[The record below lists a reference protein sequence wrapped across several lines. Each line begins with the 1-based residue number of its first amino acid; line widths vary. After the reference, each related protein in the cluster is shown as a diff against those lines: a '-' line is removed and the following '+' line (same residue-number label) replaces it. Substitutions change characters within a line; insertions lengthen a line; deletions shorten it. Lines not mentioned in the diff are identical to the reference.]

1 MYTWTSF
8 WSSLENTNTGGILFA
23 QDCLVAQE
31 QKACQGNLNKG
42 DLLLTGIEPL
52 RIKYQEIILIFSG
65 TPFKTNS
72 L

>member
-1 MYTWTSF
+1 M
-8 WSSLENTNTGGILFA
+8 
-23 QDCLVAQE
+23 AQE

-52 RIKYQEIILIFSG
+52 RIKYQEIILIFSS